1 MSDQLAA
8 LFNKYDCDKASK
20 HKYHTVY
27 GPELEHLRLS
37 AYPINILEVGVFKG
51 ASTAAWLEYFPHAT
65 IYCLD
70 IFTRVEP
77 KDIPVLNDP
86 RVKWLK
92 GDSTNLN
99 VITSIKEAW
108 PRIRFDVIIDDG
120 LHTPRANASTL
131 GNLFGLLKVNGI
143 YFIED
148 VWALD
153 QMTNKELSHYW
164 IQKHSSD
171 LNLLENQQFL
181 NVLADK
187 TVTRFDLREKTKH
200 ADSYIIKVTK

>member
-20 HKYHTVY
+20 HLYHTVY
-27 GPELEHLRLS
+27 GPELEHLRDK
-37 AYPINILEVGVFKG
+37 PINILEVGVFKG
-51 ASTAAWLEYFPHAT
+51 ASTAAWLEYFPQAT
-65 IYCLD
+65 IYGLD
-70 IFTRVEP
+70 IFTRVNP

-92 GDSTNLN
+92 ADSTSLD
-99 VITSIKEAW
+99 VITNIKEAW
-108 PRIRFDVIIDDG
+108 PHIRFDVIIDDG

-131 GNLFGLLKVNGI
+131 GNLFGLLKTNGI

-153 QMTNKELSHYW
+153 QMTNSQLSHCW
-164 IQKHSSD
+164 IQRYSKD

-187 TVTRFDLREKTKH
+187 TVTRFDLREETKH
-200 ADSYIIKVTK
+200 PDSYIIKVTK

>member
-1 MSDQLAA
+1 MSDQLAK
-8 LFNKYDCDKASK
+8 LFNKYNCDKASK
-20 HKYHTVY
+20 HLYHTVY
-27 GPELEHLRLS
+27 GPELEHLRDK
-37 AYPINILEVGVFKG
+37 PINILEVGVFKG
-51 ASTAAWLEYFPHAT
+51 ASTAAWLEYFPQAT
-65 IYCLD
+65 IYGLD
-70 IFTRVEP
+70 IFTRVDP

-86 RVKWLK
+86 RVKWLR
-92 GDSTNLN
+92 GDSTSLD

-131 GNLFGLLKVNGI
+131 GNLFGLLKTKGI

-153 QMTNKELSHYW
+153 QMTSKQLNDPW
-164 IQKHSSD
+164 IQGHSKD
-171 LNLLENQQFL
+171 LNHLENQHFL

-187 TVTRFDLREKTKH
+187 NVTRFDLRTKSKH
-200 ADSYIIKVTK
+200 PDSYIIKVTNG

>member
-1 MSDQLAA
+1 MSDQLAK
-8 LFNKYDCDKASK
+8 LFNKYQSDKSSK
-20 HKYHTVY
+20 HLYHTVY
-27 GPELEHLRLS
+27 GPELEHLRDK
-37 AYPINILEVGVFKG
+37 PINILEVGVFKG
-51 ASTAAWLEYFPHAT
+51 ASTAAWLEYFPQAT
-65 IYCLD
+65 IYGLD
-70 IFTRVEP
+70 VFTRVDP
-77 KDIPVLNDP
+77 KDIPVLGHS

-92 GDSTNLN
+92 GDSTSID
-99 VITSIKEAW
+99 VIASIKEAW

-131 GNLFGLLKVNGI
+131 GNLFGLLKTNGI

-153 QMTNKELSHYW
+153 QMTSKQLSLPW
-164 IQKHSSD
+164 IQEHSND

-200 ADSYIIKVTK
+200 PDSYIIKVTK

>member
-20 HKYHTVY
+20 HLYHTVY
-27 GPELEHLRLS
+27 GPELEHLRDK
-37 AYPINILEVGVFKG
+37 PINILEVGVFKG
-51 ASTAAWLEYFPHAT
+51 ASTAAWLEYFPQAT
-65 IYCLD
+65 IYGLD
-70 IFTRVEP
+70 IFTRVNP

-92 GDSTNLN
+92 ADSTSLD
-99 VITSIKEAW
+99 VITNIKEAW

-131 GNLFGLLKVNGI
+131 GNLFGLLKTNGI

-153 QMTNKELSHYW
+153 QMTNSQLSHYW
-164 IQKHSSD
+164 IQRYSKD

-187 TVTRFDLREKTKH
+187 TVTRFDLREETKH
-200 ADSYIIKVTK
+200 PDSYIIKVTK

>member
-1 MSDQLAA
+1 MSDQLAK
-8 LFNKYDCDKASK
+8 LFNKYNCDKASK
-20 HKYHTVY
+20 HLYHTVY
-27 GPELEHLRLS
+27 GPELEHLRDK
-37 AYPINILEVGVFKG
+37 PINILEVGVFKG
-51 ASTAAWLEYFPHAT
+51 ASTAAWLEYFPQAT
-65 IYCLD
+65 IYGLD
-70 IFTRVEP
+70 VFTRVEP

-92 GDSTNLN
+92 GDSTSID
-99 VITSIKEAW
+99 VITSIKQAW

-131 GNLFGLLKVNGI
+131 GNLFGLLKTNGI

-153 QMTNKELSHYW
+153 QMTSKQLNDPW
-164 IQKHSSD
+164 IQGHSKD
-171 LNLLENQQFL
+171 LNHLENQHFL

-187 TVTRFDLREKTKH
+187 NVTRFDLRDKSNH
-200 ADSYIIKVTK
+200 PDSYIIKVMNG